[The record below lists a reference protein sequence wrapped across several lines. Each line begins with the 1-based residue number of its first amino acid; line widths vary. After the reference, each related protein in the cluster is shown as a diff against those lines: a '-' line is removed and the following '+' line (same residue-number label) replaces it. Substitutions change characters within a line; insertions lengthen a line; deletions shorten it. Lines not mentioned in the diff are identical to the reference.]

1 MAIIFTRSASKHG
14 IPNKDALYAM
24 THATGREEQRG
35 TTGVTVVFVGHPHP
49 QTERYI
55 EVIATM
61 RDGDIVVFHV
71 MGLSDFYRHLTK
83 GD

>member
-14 IPNKDALYAM
+14 IPNEDATYAM
-24 THATGREEQRG
+24 MHAEGREEEPSN
-35 TTGVTVVFVGHPHP
+35 TGVTIVFVGHPHA
-49 QTERYI
+49 QTDRYI

-61 RDGDIVVFHV
+61 RRGDIVVFHV
-71 MGLSDFYRHLTK
+71 MGLSDIYRHLIE